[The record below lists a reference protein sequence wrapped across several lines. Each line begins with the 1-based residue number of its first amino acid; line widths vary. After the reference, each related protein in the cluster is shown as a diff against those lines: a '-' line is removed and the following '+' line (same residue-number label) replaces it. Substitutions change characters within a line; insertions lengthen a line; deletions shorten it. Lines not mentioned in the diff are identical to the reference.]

1 MTMVATAAQWVS
13 MVVVSMVGNLVA
25 VIIVGNLSDANI
37 PVGSLVAVSTVGN
50 LSVVNIPVGSLV
62 AANIPA
68 GSTVAASIVNVA
80 AMVGI
85 ATERERQ
92 RCAPCYKI
100 SGTVDAGEPLSPG
113 QQAVTDQLAAPDR
126 TLARPD
132 AERLGN
138 LGGAEAPGYLHWAT
152 CFEGRPAIG
161 AAVPLTDAPSQLVFR
176 GRE

>member
-50 LSVVNIPVGSLV
+50 LNAVNIPVGSLV

-68 GSTVAASIVNVA
+68 GSTVAASIVNVV
-80 AMVGI
+80 AMASI

-92 RCAPCYKI
+92 RWALCQQTLRH
-100 SGTVDAGEPLSPG
+100 GTPVPESRLAGARTFPEWLVDR
-113 QQAVTDQLAAPDR
+113 QDR
-126 TLARPD
+126 
-132 AERLGN
+132 
-138 LGGAEAPGYLHWAT
+138 
-152 CFEGRPAIG
+152 
-161 AAVPLTDAPSQLVFR
+161 PSTTASNTR
-176 GRE
+176 

>member
-1 MTMVATAAQWVS
+1 
-13 MVVVSMVGNLVA
+13 
-25 VIIVGNLSDANI
+25 
-37 PVGSLVAVSTVGN
+37 
-50 LSVVNIPVGSLV
+50 LV

-80 AMVGI
+80 AMVRI

-138 LGGAEAPGYLHWAT
+138 LRGAEAPGYLHWAT